1 MLFGSIF
8 NNKSVLR
15 IACVAI
21 QFSFYK
27 KKKKIYRGVFEV
39 ELLANHDDVTVVM
52 AIFFFSHWTL
62 IGFVVI
68 QQTKKQSTNE
78 PINWKAQ

>member
-21 QFSFYK
+21 QFSFYKKK

-52 AIFFFSHWTL
+52 AIFFFSH
-62 IGFVVI
+62 
-68 QQTKKQSTNE
+68 
-78 PINWKAQ
+78 